1 MWGGAQAAG
10 AATRGTLIT
19 EPAAKAAG
27 CDWPITK
34 HVFDHLRVRIC
45 KWFTIDQYKN
55 RKGLFGGGGA
65 RMALTWWELAGGLE
79 QWRQMKCGLLG
90 KGHSKPWA
98 KMFTL
103 NQNIHQPKSLNAL
116 RAQSFYNASWPLKIH
131 IKHIFKL
138 TLNWISDGHKFVF
151 A

>member
-55 RKGLFGGGGA
+55 RKGLLGGGGGKNGTYMMRA
-65 RMALTWWELAGGLE
+65 CRWFRA
-79 QWRQMKCGLLG
+79 MKANEVWAFG
-90 KGHSKPWA
+90 K
-98 KMFTL
+98 
-103 NQNIHQPKSLNAL
+103 
-116 RAQSFYNASWPLKIH
+116 RSFKTMGKNVH
-131 IKHIFKL
+131 
-138 TLNWISDGHKFVF
+138 T
-151 A
+151 